1 MSQDLLNLLINN
13 LQQQLNAA
21 NLTLEDLQKLKDTA
35 DKIKEKKDKIE
46 ELQKQIDKIKEE
58 IRQLKEPIE
67 PIIGTLRDADGLRLT
82 LIGLGLLE
90 EETLKL
96 IIGNIY
102 NGKKRNN
109 GKKYVIF
116 EGERFNS
123 ITAFLE
129 TLQKNGIITLP
140 ESKYNPSRYL
150 ESWAKQN
157 GYTIEETKTEIY
169 IKKPKSESS
178 KETETEKA

>member
-1 MSQDLLNLLINN
+1 MSQNLLDLLVNN

-21 NLTLEDLQKLKDTA
+21 NLTLEDLQKLKETA
-35 DKIKEKKDKIE
+35 DKIKEKKDQIE
-46 ELQKQIDKIKEE
+46 ELQKQMDKLKED
-58 IRQLKEPIE
+58 IRQIKEPIE
-67 PIIGTLRDADGLRLT
+67 PIIGTLRDADGIRLT
-82 LIGLGLLE
+82 LIGLGLLD

-96 IIGNIY
+96 IIGHIY

-123 ITAFLE
+123 ITAFLQ
-129 TLQKNGIITLP
+129 TLQKNGVITLP
-140 ESKYNPSRYL
+140 ESKYNPRRYL

-157 GYTIEETKTEIY
+157 NYTIKETKTEI
-169 IKKPKSESS
+169 IIQ
-178 KETETEKA
+178 KA